1 VRHRVSQ
8 NELPAAVEYLCSRA
22 HERRD
27 EGTITIVEGTWAY
40 CGCGA
45 AEDHQWQRIPPTGV
59 GTLRALSAEALRD
72 LAEHVRRR

>member
-1 VRHRVSQ
+1 MGRAD
-8 NELPAAVEYLCSRA
+8 LGAAIEYLCSAA

-45 AEDHQWQRIPPTGV
+45 AQNHLWQRIPPTGLA
-59 GTLRALSAEALRD
+59 TLRALSAEALRD
-72 LAEHVRRR
+72 LAEHVARR